1 MRVKSLF
8 ALAGL
13 LFGVTVALFVL
24 GLANSQ
30 AAFVLLAVTC
40 GMYAWI
46 AVFAVALSRFFSSYE
61 LKPKTAI
68 RDTPRRESRS
78 ALT

>member
-24 GLANSQ
+24 GLANGQ
-30 AAFVLLAVTC
+30 AGFVLLAMSC
-40 GMYAWI
+40 GMYAFI
-46 AVFAVALSRFFSSYE
+46 AVFAAAITRFFLSYE
-61 LKPKTAI
+61 LTPKTTTKEI
-68 RDTPRRESRS
+68 HRREQRS